1 MIGKLLKDYGVSYP
15 DGEVDERYALE
26 YAQAAWTS
34 FSLGTAGVTESYRSS
49 WPILRAYGAG
59 TQPSSI
65 YNSWM
70 KNTRQIAG
78 SIASEYDLDRKVVQN
93 YMRAGMKSVDS
104 TPISF
109 IPKIKSIVKGALM
122 DADYTVR
129 AHAIDAF
136 SRSSEEDKKWRTWV
150 MNREREFI
158 NELNSM
164 LGMEPDDEVQ
174 RVDDMVELEIMA
186 SLDGF
191 KTQWAIVMEKL
202 TRLVHEQSDY
212 KELKDMWIDDLLD
225 GRLAVAKDEVVDG
238 FVRYKYINPEYFICQ
253 YSERSDYSDIQW
265 AAHLEY
271 VSLVDIAKKVGA
283 QKASEIKDAYG
294 DILNTQSGQG
304 ARSVRNNSTMEQLS
318 GKVVVMNLSFISN
331 MYEYYRVYQWA
342 GKKRYKRLSKDEV
355 GSYNGVEVNTVPMLY
370 EVKWVVG
377 TDVVYD
383 FGPVYNQPRNRN
395 GRVRLNYHIYSL
407 PSASLVQQLIPLE
420 DEYMKGWIM
429 YQIGVN
435 NGIKSGIALNTSML
449 KNVSINGQPAD
460 PIQIIDFYKEERV
473 MPYSQSPTGEY
484 RGGAVTPIV
493 PIQGIADI
501 VINEAIRRKQYV
513 SEAVVDVIG
522 FSPFTASN
530 QPNPQGVIADEV
542 NADALTYVLKPIL
555 NAILSIKT
563 SVSRNCVMRIQNLV
577 AYDKQFEKRYSG
589 VLSLSEVRALKTA
602 EANNVEYMV
611 TLRPKASRDDIYQ
624 FLSTVQDAYRMQML
638 TPQDYLFII
647 EQLNNEVEL
656 AKIRQ
661 YVAYRHTKMQEAA
674 SRQQMQVMQMQS
686 DMSRAESEEKMNRQ
700 IALLEKRIEGKML
713 EVQQK
718 NEGLLNREREV
729 TRREI
734 EKVVRKLMAQ

>member
-342 GKKRYKRLSKDEV
+342 GNKRYKRLSKD
-355 GSYNGVEVNTVPMLY
+355 
-370 EVKWVVG
+370 
-377 TDVVYD
+377 
-383 FGPVYNQPRNRN
+383 
-395 GRVRLNYHIYSL
+395 
-407 PSASLVQQLIPLE
+407 
-420 DEYMKGWIM
+420 
-429 YQIGVN
+429 
-435 NGIKSGIALNTSML
+435 
-449 KNVSINGQPAD
+449 
-460 PIQIIDFYKEERV
+460 
-473 MPYSQSPTGEY
+473 
-484 RGGAVTPIV
+484 
-493 PIQGIADI
+493 
-501 VINEAIRRKQYV
+501 
-513 SEAVVDVIG
+513 
-522 FSPFTASN
+522 
-530 QPNPQGVIADEV
+530 
-542 NADALTYVLKPIL
+542 
-555 NAILSIKT
+555 
-563 SVSRNCVMRIQNLV
+563 
-577 AYDKQFEKRYSG
+577 
-589 VLSLSEVRALKTA
+589 
-602 EANNVEYMV
+602 
-611 TLRPKASRDDIYQ
+611 
-624 FLSTVQDAYRMQML
+624 
-638 TPQDYLFII
+638 
-647 EQLNNEVEL
+647 
-656 AKIRQ
+656 
-661 YVAYRHTKMQEAA
+661 
-674 SRQQMQVMQMQS
+674 
-686 DMSRAESEEKMNRQ
+686 
-700 IALLEKRIEGKML
+700 
-713 EVQQK
+713 
-718 NEGLLNREREV
+718 
-729 TRREI
+729 
-734 EKVVRKLMAQ
+734 